1 MEVTLLAEKAGVAHH
16 TFLEFINR
24 SVMGSGF
31 TQYKSAALVN
41 LDFTPT
47 FTVPLLLNKDLQL
60 GLDAGRRLG
69 GDFGDFGAT
78 HISRLLESGWPLR
91 SPSWVPWRRT
101 GESRR
106 GKRRQFDFRMET
118 HHENLCFRRWSDRR
132 LSRGG
137 IGAGRP

>member
-1 MEVTLLAEKAGVAHH
+1 MEVTLLAEKAGVARH

-69 GDFGDFGAT
+69 GDLLGAT
-78 HISRLLESGWPLR
+78 HISRLLESGWPPPLPLVGPMA
-91 SPSWVPWRRT
+91 SD
-101 GESRR
+101 R
-106 GKRRQFDFRMET
+106 GKPEGET
-118 HHENLCFRRWSDRR
+118 TPVRFSD
-132 LSRGG
+132 GN
-137 IGAGRP
+137 AP